1 MSTLVKNSIRFILFI
16 LIQVFVLDSIHLH
29 KLATPYLYL
38 LFIIWLPFR
47 MNRSWQ
53 LLIAFIFGFTL
64 DAFRH
69 SFGFHA
75 AACVLMAY
83 IRPYFINLLIP
94 QQGIDSNYE
103 EPSIKS
109 MGGFTPYFIFISA
122 LTIIHHSWLFLLEA
136 WQVGNSWYFLA
147 KTFLS
152 TAISL
157 LLIIITELLFTR
169 KQKFK
174 TNTI

>member
-1 MSTLVKNSIRFILFI
+1 
-16 LIQVFVLDSIHLH
+16 
-29 KLATPYLYL
+29 
-38 LFIIWLPFR
+38 
-47 MNRSWQ
+47 
-53 LLIAFIFGFTL
+53 
-64 DAFRH
+64 
-69 SFGFHA
+69 
-75 AACVLMAY
+75 
-83 IRPYFINLLIP
+83 
-94 QQGIDSNYE
+94 
-103 EPSIKS
+103 